1 MWTVTELPEIL
12 ETIHQKIQMLFC
24 EEFEFDDG
32 YTCPQSQLP
41 SVYDPMYHEN
51 IASIINHS
59 TILHNDEAFMW
70 AIDEKNYG
78 KNAGQIDNH

>member
-1 MWTVTELPEIL
+1 MKTVTEVHEIL
-12 ETIHQKIQMLFC
+12 DTIHNKIPIVLC
-24 EEFEFDDG
+24 EEPDFEDG
-32 YTCPQSQLP
+32 YNCPESRRA
-41 SVYDPMYHEN
+41 SVYDPIYHEN